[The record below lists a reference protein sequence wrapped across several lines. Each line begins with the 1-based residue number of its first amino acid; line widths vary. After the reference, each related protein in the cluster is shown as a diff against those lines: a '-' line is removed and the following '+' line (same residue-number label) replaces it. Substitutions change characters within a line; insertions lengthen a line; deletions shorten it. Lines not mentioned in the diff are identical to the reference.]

1 MHFTIIGSDF
11 PGDGQQCIVDSHQHI
26 CISECISLFSV
37 KENKD
42 SFIKEDCVAIELL
55 SYYAT
60 KQK

>member
-26 CISECISLFSV
+26 CISLFSV